1 MFADAESGEGIW
13 VFSPRH
19 YTRARRH
26 TVAASRPPL
35 SGYLERAPQFRHQQ
49 NALATEPLRLLQ
61 RQKLIKNIA
70 FIWVSLSIET
80 GCIENQAGII
90 VCFGIANNS
99 GSRPLCCIIAAAQ
112 NSSCAHVLRHLSAS
126 TQPRFV
132 VRTVYRIVACFCAN
146 SRKRF
151 YHLSQIRTSCEAR
164 LSSLY
169 IIVVVIEVP
178 KLRKIRK
185 SYFIL
190 RFLMIFRWRN
200 LWFFGYN
207 VVAVLSND

>member
-61 RQKLIKNIA
+61 GQKLIKNIA

-90 VCFGIANNS
+90 VRCGIANNS

-112 NSSCAHVLRHLSAS
+112 NSSGAHVLRHLSAS
-126 TQPRFV
+126 TQSRFV
-132 VRTVYRIVACFCAN
+132 PPLYSMCGLCTELLHASVRTAEKDF
-146 SRKRF
+146 
-151 YHLSQIRTSCEAR
+151 
-164 LSSLY
+164 
-169 IIVVVIEVP
+169 IISHKYAHHV
-178 KLRKIRK
+178 KHAYLL
-185 SYFIL
+185 FI
-190 RFLMIFRWRN
+190 
-200 LWFFGYN
+200 
-207 VVAVLSND
+207 